1 MLHRFV
7 VAIGAGCAAAL
18 LFAVSTQPSLLAM
31 ALAYLAPLPI
41 MIATLGWGLDAGA
54 IAGGISVAALALLVR
69 TVVGV
74 AVRRFRRR
82 SGLGPG
88 RVRDHVRSR
97 GISAAHKP
105 DAPVHPSVGAVV
117 TLAALFG
124 IVGSAAVLTT
134 IIVVYGGYRE
144 GARQV
149 ASAVA
154 ALAADAFDGAPDQ
167 LTAREFADAL
177 VRFGPPAI
185 AASTLMMLCVN
196 LYAAARSTQ
205 LSRNLPRPWPDLPTS
220 LSLPWPLGVAFL
232 ACLAAFYALPSPAAQ
247 YFSVGAGGLGGALA
261 LQGLAVAHA
270 LSRGLKMR
278 PLMLVALYACCVLRA
293 KYTLP
298 VLAAL
303 GLLDGFLR
311 LRSRAALIPT
321 PTPTGQK

>member
-18 LFAVSTQPSLLAM
+18 LFAVSAQPSVLAM

-41 MIATLGWGLDAGA
+41 MIATLGFGLDAGA
-54 IAGGISVAALALLVR
+54 IAGVISVAALAVLAEPLSALLFAAS
-69 TVVGV
+69 V
-74 AVRRFRRR
+74 AVPAWALAAFAVTPVAKYIR
-82 SGLGPG
+82 G
-88 RVRDHVRSR
+88 R
-97 GISAAHKP
+97 KP
-105 DAPVHPSVGAVV
+105 DAPVHPSVGAVI

-124 IVGSAAVLTT
+124 MIGAAAVLTT
-134 IIVVYGGYRE
+134 VIVVYGGYAE

-149 ASAVA
+149 AASVA
-154 ALAADAFDGAPDQ
+154 ALAADAFEGAANQ
-167 LTAREFADAL
+167 FTARDFADAL

-196 LYAAARSTQ
+196 LYAAARSTL

-220 LSLPWPLGVAFL
+220 LALPWPLGVAFL
-232 ACLAAFYALPSPAAQ
+232 ACLAAFYALPNPAAQ
-247 YFSVGAGGLGGALA
+247 YFSIGAAALGGALA

-303 GLLDGFLR
+303 GLLDIFLR
-311 LRSRAALIPT
+311 LRARAALVPT
-321 PTPTGQK
+321 PTPTGHK

>member
-1 MLHRFV
+1 MLHRYV
-7 VAIGAGCAAAL
+7 VAIGAGCAASL
-18 LFAVSTQPSLLAM
+18 LFVVSAQSSALAM

-54 IAGGISVAALALLVR
+54 IAGVISVAALALLSEPLSALLFAAS
-69 TVVGV
+69 V
-74 AVRRFRRR
+74 A
-82 SGLGPG
+82 GPAWAM
-88 RVRDHVRSR
+88 
-97 GISAAHKP
+97 AAFAITPVARYFGGHRP
-105 DAPVHPSVGAVV
+105 DAPVHASVGAIA

-124 IVGSAAVLTT
+124 IIGGAAVLTT
-134 IIVVYGGYRE
+134 IIVMYGGYRE

-149 ASAVA
+149 ASTVA
-154 ALAADAFDGAPDQ
+154 ALAADAFDGAPEG

-185 AASTLMMLCVN
+185 AASTLLMLCVN

-205 LSRNLPRPWPDLPTS
+205 LSHNLPRPWLDLPTS
-220 LSLPWPLGVAFL
+220 LALPWPLGIAFL
-232 ACLAAFYALPSPAAQ
+232 ACLAAAYTLPSPPSQ
-247 YFSVGAGGLGGALA
+247 YFSIGAGGLGGALA

-298 VLAAL
+298 ALAGL

-321 PTPTGQK
+321 PTPTGHK

>member
-1 MLHRFV
+1 MLHRWV
-7 VAIGAGCAAAL
+7 VAVGAGCAAAL
-18 LFAVSTQPSLLAM
+18 LFAVSAQSSVLAM

-54 IAGGISVAALALLVR
+54 IAGAISVAALAVLAEPLSALLFAAS
-69 TVVGV
+69 V
-74 AVRRFRRR
+74 AVPAWALAAFAITPVARYFR
-82 SGLGPG
+82 
-88 RVRDHVRSR
+88 
-97 GISAAHKP
+97 AHKL

-117 TLAALFG
+117 TLAAMFG
-124 IVGSAAVLTT
+124 ILGAAGVLTT
-134 IIVVYGGYRE
+134 VIVVYGGYSE

-154 ALAADAFDGAPDQ
+154 ALAADAFDGAPDK

-205 LSRNLPRPWPDLPTS
+205 LSRNLPRAWPDLPTS
-220 LSLPWPLGVAFL
+220 LALPWPLGVAFL
-232 ACLAAFYALPSPAAQ
+232 ACLAAAYGLPSPASQ
-247 YFSVGAGGLGGALA
+247 YFSIGAGGLGGALA

-303 GLLDGFLR
+303 GVLDGFLR

>member
-18 LFAVSTQPSLLAM
+18 LFAVSAQPSVLAM

-54 IAGGISVAALALLVR
+54 IAGVISVAALALLAEPLSALLFAAS
-69 TVVGV
+69 V
-74 AVRRFRRR
+74 A
-82 SGLGPG
+82 GPAWALAAFAITPIARYLRG
-88 RVRDHVRSR
+88 R
-97 GISAAHKP
+97 AP
-105 DAPVHPSVGAVV
+105 DTPVHPSVGAVAV
-117 TLAALFG
+117 LAAVFG
-124 IVGSAAVLTT
+124 MIGSAAVLTT
-134 IIVVYGGYRE
+134 VIVVYGSYSE

-149 ASAVA
+149 ASTVA
-154 ALAADAFDGAPDQ
+154 ALAADAFDGAPDKT
-167 LTAREFADAL
+167 TAREFAEAL
-177 VRFGPPAI
+177 VRFGPAAI
-185 AASTLMMLCVN
+185 AASTLIMLCIN

-205 LSRNLPRPWPDLPTS
+205 LSHNLPRSWPDLPAS
-220 LSLPWPLGVAFL
+220 LALPWPLSVAFL
-232 ACLAAFYALPSPAAQ
+232 AFLAAAYALPSPAAQ
-247 YFSVGAGGLGGALA
+247 YFSIGVGGLGGALA

-278 PLMLVALYACCVLRA
+278 LLMLVALYACCVLRA

-303 GLLDGFLR
+303 GFLDGFLR

>member
-1 MLHRFV
+1 MLHRWV

-18 LFAVSTQPSLLAM
+18 LFAVSAQSSVLAM

-54 IAGGISVAALALLVR
+54 IAGGISVAALALLAEPLSALLFAAS
-69 TVVGV
+69 V
-74 AVRRFRRR
+74 AGPAWALAAFAVTPVARYFR
-82 SGLGPG
+82 
-88 RVRDHVRSR
+88 
-97 GISAAHKP
+97 AHKP

-117 TLAALFG
+117 TLAAMFG
-124 IVGSAAVLTT
+124 ILGAAAVLTT
-134 IIVVYGGYRE
+134 VIVVYGSYSE

-154 ALAADAFDGAPDQ
+154 ALAADAFDGAPDK

-205 LSRNLPRPWPDLPTS
+205 LSRNLPRGWPDLPTS
-220 LSLPWPLGVAFL
+220 LALPWPLGVVFL
-232 ACLAAFYALPSPAAQ
+232 ACLAATYGLPSPASQ
-247 YFSVGAGGLGGALA
+247 YFSIGTGGLGGALA

-303 GLLDGFLR
+303 GVLDGFLR